1 MLSLQRNI
9 DEVVVINV
17 DGKRIEVM
25 VCQISGHGCRLGF
38 TADRDVVI
46 MRKELIGRPGGRIV
60 ARAEAA
66 GQVK

>member
-25 VCQISGHGCRLGF
+25 VCQISGHGAKLGF

-46 MRKELIGRPGGRIV
+46 MRKELLGRPGGRL
-60 ARAEAA
+60 ATAA